1 MPDDGSV
8 AGLRIDIVNIFMSF
22 DDNLFEAIDTDAS
35 TAGIQPFTLGSNSQL
50 SPSHVNQVAQQVNGV
65 LSYEFIYTDQTTGL
79 TFFDGVQTLAF
90 ANFKARSLSGGPAVT
105 TNIQIDNQD
114 PRRTRMLDQ
123 TITDIVAGV
132 PAPIEVIII
141 PRGQVTGTVPLKGR
155 SVSADTIDFFLREV
169 GSFDEVFNPFFL
181 QNDIDPDRAGA
192 QVITTGVDG
201 QFVLNSVPAGRFIL
215 VAKMDRHLAGH
226 DTLDVNPGFSLTGVQ
241 LVIDGDHVDRGF
253 LLAGDVSGFNDST
266 GASLPNNVINGADL
280 NAIDQALFEQVGDSL
295 YSAIVDVNRDGVIN
309 ATDRDFAAANVTN
322 NTGVS
327 GIKPVFPTFKRSLLG
342 EPDPVVRMKAPG
354 GAVQVGDVVDVT
366 IEAEGFVLMHTYQL
380 RLIFDPT
387 AFAVVDVTSRVDV
400 FSNYNADMAGRLMD
414 GDFGLVNSILG
425 PGGVSGPGSLATIRL
440 RALKN
445 VGETELS
452 LIDVLMIDS
461 EHEVPGECPCV

>member
-1 MPDDGSV
+1 VPDDGSV

-22 DDNLFEAIDTDAS
+22 DENLFEAIDTDAS

-90 ANFKARSLSGGPAVT
+90 ANFKARSLSGGPAET

-141 PRGQVTGTVPLKGR
+141 PRGQVTGTVPLQGR
-155 SVSADTIDFFLREV
+155 AVSADTIDFFLREV

-181 QNDIDPDRAGA
+181 QNDIDPDRAGV

-226 DTLDVNPGFSLTGVQ
+226 DTLDVNTCFSLTGV
-241 LVIDGDHVDRGF
+241 
-253 LLAGDVSGFNDST
+253 
-266 GASLPNNVINGADL
+266 
-280 NAIDQALFEQVGDSL
+280 
-295 YSAIVDVNRDGVIN
+295 
-309 ATDRDFAAANVTN
+309 
-322 NTGVS
+322 
-327 GIKPVFPTFKRSLLG
+327 
-342 EPDPVVRMKAPG
+342 
-354 GAVQVGDVVDVT
+354 
-366 IEAEGFVLMHTYQL
+366 
-380 RLIFDPT
+380 
-387 AFAVVDVTSRVDV
+387 
-400 FSNYNADMAGRLMD
+400 
-414 GDFGLVNSILG
+414 
-425 PGGVSGPGSLATIRL
+425 
-440 RALKN
+440 
-445 VGETELS
+445 
-452 LIDVLMIDS
+452 
-461 EHEVPGECPCV
+461 

>member
-1 MPDDGSV
+1 M
-8 AGLRIDIVNIFMSF
+8 
-22 DDNLFEAIDTDAS
+22 
-35 TAGIQPFTLGSNSQL
+35 
-50 SPSHVNQVAQQVNGV
+50 
-65 LSYEFIYTDQTTGL
+65 
-79 TFFDGVQTLAF
+79 
-90 ANFKARSLSGGPAVT
+90 
-105 TNIQIDNQD
+105 
-114 PRRTRMLDQ
+114 
-123 TITDIVAGV
+123 
-132 PAPIEVIII
+132 
-141 PRGQVTGTVPLKGR
+141 
-155 SVSADTIDFFLREV
+155 
-169 GSFDEVFNPFFL
+169 
-181 QNDIDPDRAGA
+181 
-192 QVITTGVDG
+192 
-201 QFVLNSVPAGRFIL
+201 
-215 VAKMDRHLAGH
+215 
-226 DTLDVNPGFSLTGVQ
+226 
-241 LVIDGDHVDRGF
+241 IDGDHVDRGF

-342 EPDPVVRMKAPG
+342 EPDPLVLMKAPG

-387 AFAVVDVTSRVDV
+387 AFAVVDVTSRGDV
-400 FSNYNADMAGRLMD
+400 FSNYNANMAGRLMD
-414 GDFGLVNSILG
+414 GDFGLVNSIL
-425 PGGVSGPGSLATIRL
+425 GPGSLATIRL